1 MAARLATE
9 DGIAAYRQRGHIA
22 ETRTGTSSTTCA
34 SASYRSAASPKPPP
48 NGHSPAQCTTCSRPS
63 PPAPSPPPRWTTWP
77 TRPPD
82 RPAPLRQPRPGSHP
96 GAARSHTRDTRP
108 TRLPRHP
115 HSARFSN
122 SPLWID
128 HLFRFRRKLGAGEVL
143 DRVGST
149 SKGGTG
155 WRSAADP
162 SNTASVHATQL
173 PSSAPSVPYC
183 LWRIQLTQEGAGTE
197 CSLVG
202 RELWLPTEFAA
213 FPESS
218 AA

>member
-48 NGHSPAQCTTCSRPS
+48 NAHSPAQCTTCSRPS
-63 PPAPSPPPRWTTWP
+63 PPATSPPPRWTTWP

-122 SPLWID
+122 TPLWID
-128 HLFRFRRKLGAGEVL
+128 HLFTFLRNLVAVNVLEQPAVDRSFIQVSWEAWCRR
-143 DRVGST
+143 GSR
-149 SKGGTG
+149 SCWQHVKGRH
-155 WRSAADP
+155 WLA
-162 SNTASVHATQL
+162 V
-173 PSSAPSVPYC
+173 SS
-183 LWRIQLTQEGAGTE
+183 
-197 CSLVG
+197 
-202 RELWLPTEFAA
+202 
-213 FPESS
+213 
-218 AA
+218 